1 VINSMMEES
10 KDKMNEQRDL
20 KPNEHAGLNMNGHIL
35 IRDKET
41 GEELVNKRN
50 AIHYGNM
57 AYIVANALNGTDNA
71 RVYYMGFGNGGT
83 SVDTTGKIIYKS
95 PRVSEAFQSSASLY
109 SRTYKKIVGAS
120 GDATNQIEVITGT
133 SYSDIKVTATLS
145 YSEPADQDLFDTSTN
160 NDGSYVFD
168 ELGLFSYPTDPSPTD
183 GSDPIDTSRMLTH
196 VVFHPV
202 QKAQNRVIEI
212 IYLKIIAISYR
223 PNARYDIA

>member
-1 VINSMMEES
+1 MMEES
-10 KDKMNEQRDL
+10 KDKMNEQKDL
-20 KPNEHAGLNMNGHIL
+20 QPNEHAGLNMNGHIL

-83 SVDTTGKIIYKS
+83 SVDTTGKIIDKS

-109 SRTYKKIVGAS
+109 SRTYKKIVGVS

-133 SYSDIKVTATLS
+133 SYSDIKVTATLT

-168 ELGLFSYPTDPSPTD
+168 ELGLFSYPTDPSPSD
-183 GSDPIDTSRMLTH
+183 GSDPIETSRMLTH

-202 QKAQNRVIEI
+202 QKSQNRVIEI
-212 IYLKIIAISYR
+212 IYTVRVQLS
-223 PNARYDIA
+223 

>member
-1 VINSMMEES
+1 MMEES
-10 KDKMNEQRDL
+10 KDKMNEQKDL
-20 KPNEHAGLNMNGHIL
+20 QPNEHAGLNMNGHIL

-133 SYSDIKVTATLS
+133 SYSDIKVTATLT

-168 ELGLFSYPTDPSPTD
+168 ELGLFSYPTDPSPSD
-183 GSDPIDTSRMLTH
+183 GSDPIETSRMLTH

-202 QKAQNRVIEI
+202 QKSQNGVIEI
-212 IYLKIIAISYR
+212 IYTVRVQLS
-223 PNARYDIA
+223 

>member
-1 VINSMMEES
+1 
-10 KDKMNEQRDL
+10 MNEQKDIQ
-20 KPNEHAGLNMNGHIL
+20 PNENAGVHMDGHIL

-83 SVDTTGKIIYKS
+83 SVDTAGKIVYKS

-109 SRTYKKIVGAS
+109 SRTYKKIVGGT
-120 GDATNQIEVITGT
+120 GDDTNKIEVITGT
-133 SYSDIKVTATLS
+133 SYSDIKVTATLA
-145 YSEPADQDLFDTSTN
+145 YAEPNDQDLFDDSTN
-160 NDGSYVFD
+160 NDGDYIFD
-168 ELGLFSYPTDPSPTD
+168 ELGLFSYPTDPTPSD
-183 GSDPIDTSRMLTH
+183 GSDPINTSRMLTH

-202 QKAQNRVIEI
+202 QKSQNRVIEI
-212 IYLKIIAISYR
+212 IQTK
-223 PNARYDIA
+223 N

>member
-1 VINSMMEES
+1 
-10 KDKMNEQRDL
+10 MNEQKDL
-20 KPNEHAGLNMNGHIL
+20 QPNEHAGLNMNGHIL

-133 SYSDIKVTATLS
+133 SYSDIKVTATLT

-183 GSDPIDTSRMLTH
+183 GSDPIETSRMLTH

-212 IYLKIIAISYR
+212 ISTVRVQLS
-223 PNARYDIA
+223 

>member
-1 VINSMMEES
+1 MMEES
-10 KDKMNEQRDL
+10 KEKMNEQKDL
-20 KPNEHAGLNMNGHIL
+20 QPNENAGLNMNGHIL

-168 ELGLFSYPTDPSPTD
+168 ELGLFSYPTDPSPSD
-183 GSDPIDTSRMLTH
+183 GSDPIETSRMLTH

-202 QKAQNRVIEI
+202 QKAQNRVIEV
-212 IYLKIIAISYR
+212 IYTVRVQLS
-223 PNARYDIA
+223 

>member
-1 VINSMMEES
+1 MMEES
-10 KDKMNEQRDL
+10 KDKMNEQKDL
-20 KPNEHAGLNMNGHIL
+20 QPNENAGLNMNGHIL

-168 ELGLFSYPTDPSPTD
+168 ELGLFSYPTDPSPSD
-183 GSDPIDTSRMLTH
+183 GSDPIETSRMLTH

-212 IYLKIIAISYR
+212 IYTVRVQLS
-223 PNARYDIA
+223 